1 LNLHRQ
7 IISYLSGEEL
17 KMESIQE
24 ILVNQGI
31 KARKAARFLANASTN
46 IKNEAL
52 YAMADSLEAGQ
63 AEILAANAQDLK
75 QGAEQGLTS
84 ALLERLTLN
93 ASRIKDMAQG
103 LRDIAALPDPVG
115 EMIDSS
121 RRPNGLD
128 ISRIRTP
135 IGVIGIIYESR
146 PNVTADAAALCLK
159 SGNAIL
165 LRGGEEALNSN
176 RVIARLISNA
186 AMQCGIPEG
195 AIQLVDSE
203 DREAA
208 VFMMKMHDYLDVLIP
223 RGGKGL
229 KQVVLENAIVPIIM
243 TGMGNC
249 HVYIDKDGDYEKA
262 LKIVHNAKVQRPSVC
277 NAAETL
283 LVHTDV
289 AEQYLPGIIRDLQEA
304 GVEIRGCNNSQRI
317 VPGITAATDADWA
330 EEYLDLIMAVKV
342 VASLDEAINH
352 INQYGTGHSEAII
365 SENYTSV
372 RRFLAEVDAA
382 AVYANAS
389 TRFTD
394 GGEFGF
400 GAEMGI
406 STQKLHARGPMGLKE
421 LTTSKFIIYGDG
433 QVR

>member
-1 LNLHRQ
+1 
-7 IISYLSGEEL
+7 
-17 KMESIQE
+17 MASIQE
-24 ILVNQGI
+24 ILVAQGI
-31 KARKAARFLANASTN
+31 KAKQAARFLATASTN

-52 YAMADSLEAGQ
+52 LAMAEHLEAGQ
-63 AEILAANAQDLK
+63 AEILAANEMDLELGK
-75 QGAEQGLTS
+75 KQGLTA
-84 ALLERLTLN
+84 ALLERLTLTE
-93 ASRIKDMAQG
+93 SRIHDMAQG
-103 LRDIAALPDPVG
+103 LREIAALPDPVG
-115 EMIDSS
+115 ELIDSS

-176 RVIARLISNA
+176 RVIARIISA
-186 AMQCGIPEG
+186 AACQCGIPEG

-208 VFMMKMHDYLDVLIP
+208 VFMMKMHEYLDVLIP

-229 KQVVLENAIVPIIM
+229 KKVVLENAIVPIIM

-249 HVYIDKDGDYEKA
+249 HVYIDRYADYTKA
-262 LKIVHNAKVQRPSVC
+262 SRIVFNAKVQRPSVC

-283 LVHTDV
+283 LVHQAV
-289 AEQYLPGIIRDLQEA
+289 AVEYLPGIIQELQAA
-304 GVEIRGCNNSQRI
+304 GVEIRGCAKSQQI
-317 VPGITAATDADWA
+317 VPGILAASEEDWA

-342 VASLDEAINH
+342 VESLDEAIDH
-352 INQYGTGHSEAII
+352 INQYGTGHSEAIV
-365 SENYTSV
+365 SENYSNV
-372 RRFLAEVDAA
+372 RRFLAQVDAA

-394 GGEFGF
+394 GGVFGL

-421 LTTSKFIIYGDG
+421 LTTSKYVIYGDG
-433 QVR
+433 QIR

>member
-1 LNLHRQ
+1 MN
-7 IISYLSGEEL
+7 
-17 KMESIQE
+17 SIQE
-24 ILVNQGI
+24 MLVAQGI
-31 KARKAARFLANASTN
+31 KAKQAARFLATASTN

-52 YAMADSLEAGQ
+52 HAMADRLEAGQ
-63 AEILAANAQDLK
+63 MEILAANALDLE
-75 QGAEQGLTS
+75 QGQKQGLTV

-93 ASRIKDMAQG
+93 ETRVHDMAQG

-115 EMIDSS
+115 ELIDSS

-176 RVIARLISNA
+176 RVIARLISSA
-186 AMQCGIPEG
+186 ACQCGIPEG

-203 DREAA
+203 DRDAV
-208 VFMMKMHDYLDVLIP
+208 VFMMKMHEYLDVLIP

-249 HVYIDKDGDYEKA
+249 HVYIDQYADYNKA
-262 LKIVHNAKVQRPSVC
+262 AKIVFNAKVQRPSVC

-283 LVHTDV
+283 LVHEAV
-289 AEQYLPGIIRDLQEA
+289 ATEFLPGIIHKLQEA
-304 GVEIRGCNNSQRI
+304 GVEIRGCAQSQQI
-317 VPGITAATDADWA
+317 VPGILAASEADWA

-342 VASLDEAINH
+342 VESLDEAIDH
-352 INQYGTGHSEAII
+352 INQYGTGHSEAIV
-365 SENYTSV
+365 SENYSNV

-394 GGEFGF
+394 GGVFGL

-421 LTTSKFIIYGDG
+421 LTTSKFVIYGDG

>member
-1 LNLHRQ
+1 MDSNIR
-7 IISYLSGEEL
+7 E
-17 KMESIQE
+17 M
-24 ILVNQGI
+24 LVAQGI
-31 KARKAARFLANASTN
+31 KAKQAARFLATASTN
-46 IKNEAL
+46 IKNKAL
-52 YAMADSLEAGQ
+52 CAMADQLEAGQ
-63 AEILAANAQDLK
+63 DEILAANAIDLK
-75 QGAEQGLTS
+75 QGKKQGLTA
-84 ALLERLTLN
+84 ALLERLTLTEN
-93 ASRIKDMAQG
+93 RIHDMAQG
-103 LRDIAALPDPVG
+103 LRDIAALPDPIG
-115 EMIDSS
+115 ELIDAS

-128 ISRIRTP
+128 ISRVRTP

-146 PNVTADAAALCLK
+146 PNVTADAAGLCLK
-159 SGNAIL
+159 SGNAII

-176 RVIARLISNA
+176 RVIARIISSA
-186 AMQCGIPEG
+186 ACHCGIPEG

-203 DREAA
+203 DREAV
-208 VFMMKMHDYLDVLIP
+208 VFMMKMHEYLDVLIP

-229 KQVVLENAIVPIIM
+229 KQVVLANAIVPVIM

-249 HVYIDKDGDYEKA
+249 HVYIDKSGDYEKA

-283 LVHTDV
+283 LVHADV
-289 AEQYLPGIIRDLQEA
+289 AEQFLPGIIKDLQEA
-304 GVEIRGCNNSQRI
+304 GVEIRGCENSQRI
-317 VPGITAATDADWA
+317 VPGIKAATDTDWA
-330 EEYLDLIMAVKV
+330 EEYLDLIMSVKV
-342 VASLDEAINH
+342 VESLDEAINH

-365 SENYTSV
+365 SEDYSSV

-382 AVYANAS
+382 AVYSNAS

-394 GGEFGF
+394 GGVFGF

-421 LTTSKFIIYGDG
+421 LTTSKFIIQGDG

>member
-1 LNLHRQ
+1 MN
-7 IISYLSGEEL
+7 
-17 KMESIQE
+17 SIQE
-24 ILVNQGI
+24 MLIEQGK
-31 KARKAARFLANASTN
+31 KAKQAARFLATAPTN
-46 IKNEAL
+46 MKNEAL
-52 YAMADSLEAGQ
+52 LHMADQLEAGSN
-63 AEILAANAQDLK
+63 EILKANGLDLEL
-75 QGAEQGLTS
+75 GMEQGLS
-84 ALLERLTLN
+84 AALLERLTLN
-93 ASRIKDMAQG
+93 DSRIRDMAQG
-103 LRDIAALPDPVG
+103 LRDVAALPDPVG

-176 RVIARLISNA
+176 RVIARVISSA
-186 AMQCGIPEG
+186 ASQCGIPDG

-203 DREAA
+203 DRQAA
-208 VFMMKMHDYLDVLIP
+208 VFMMKMHEYLDVLIP

-229 KQVVLENAIVPIIM
+229 KTVVLENAMVPIIM

-249 HVYIDKDGDYEKA
+249 HVYVDQYADYSKA
-262 LKIVHNAKVQRPSVC
+262 LNIVYNAKVQRPSVC

-283 LVHTDV
+283 LVHEKV
-289 AEQYLPGIIRDLQEA
+289 AGEFLPGLIDELQGA
-304 GVEIRGCNNSQRI
+304 GVKIRGCLKSQKL
-317 VPGITAATDADWA
+317 VPGILAATEEDWA
-330 EEYLDLIMAVKV
+330 EEYLELIMAVKV
-342 VASLDEAINH
+342 VESLDEAIDH
-352 INQYGTGHSEAII
+352 INKYGTGHSEAIV
-365 SENYTSV
+365 SENYSSV

-394 GGEFGF
+394 GGVFGF

-421 LTTSKFIIYGDG
+421 LTTSKFVIYGDG
-433 QVR
+433 QIR

>member
-1 LNLHRQ
+1 
-7 IISYLSGEEL
+7 
-17 KMESIQE
+17 MDTIQE
-24 ILVNQGI
+24 ILVSQGI
-31 KARKAARFLANASTN
+31 KAKKAARFLATASTN

-52 YAMADSLEAGQ
+52 NAMADSLEAGQ
-63 AEILAANAQDLK
+63 AEILAANAQDLE
-75 QGAEQGLTS
+75 QGAQQGLTS

-93 ASRIKDMAQG
+93 ESRVHDMAQG

-115 EMIDSS
+115 ELIDAS

-128 ISRIRTP
+128 VSRIRTP

-176 RVIARLISNA
+176 RVIARLISDA
-186 AMQCGIPEG
+186 AQQCGIPEG

-229 KQVVLENAIVPIIM
+229 KKVVLENAIVPIIM

-283 LVHTDV
+283 LIHTDV
-289 AEQYLPGIIRDLQEA
+289 AEQYLPGIIKDLQDA
-304 GVEIRGCNNSQRI
+304 GVEIRGCTNSQRI
-317 VPGITAATDADWA
+317 VPGIKAATEEDWA

-342 VASLDEAINH
+342 VENLDEAINH

-365 SENYTSV
+365 SENYSSV

-394 GGEFGF
+394 GGVFGF

-406 STQKLHARGPMGLKE
+406 STQKIHARGPMGLKE
-421 LTTSKFIIYGDG
+421 LTTSKFVIHGDG